1 MVTRVSRRME
11 YAGRFG
17 RQQAD
22 QAIKKDLVRAL
33 VELVTNSDDSY
44 RRLENQQISAD
55 GRILVEIHRRHRGSV
70 LRVTDFAEGMDGY
83 ALDHAI
89 GTYAGET
96 SGFMGGEPVRGYFG
110 RGVKDAILG
119 LGEGTVTGIVNNEIH
134 HAWLGIQNNEPFYRA
149 QDPIRSGDTERPNS
163 TSVEITVSRDD
174 IRIPRFDNIRA
185 QLSLHFALRDIL
197 VNSSR
202 KVILSNLNAGGG
214 RGLEFQLG
222 YHFPQGQL
230 LLQQILN
237 VSSFDTFCEI
247 EIHLA
252 DVPLDTPRE
261 QGYIAQAGLLVK
273 SANAILD
280 NTLFRF
286 DGDINAQRFY
296 GRVVCPYLDELLRED
311 ETILLA
317 TRDGLDR
324 SHPFIRRLFELC
336 EEVLTPLIE
345 QERRRARREQT
356 PVQND
361 ELRAKLNDAVSRFNQ
376 IARSE
381 LADIDSSD
389 TGEEP
394 EPYVP
399 ESGYGFVPEYVTVL
413 TARRR
418 TLALRGLARITPEGS
433 IVNVTSDNPNVSVVT
448 PIVILEPRED
458 HDWIVEARA
467 VVEGIQVGAEAIL
480 AAECEGLTAEA
491 LVRVVARP
499 DPPDPPDGPRLR
511 RRRGLFNEIRFT
523 DERNPRQRVRYDS
536 QSKDVIVATNHA
548 SVRPYIHDSSG
559 VGTDSAQGQVM
570 LAELISEA
578 VCGAI
583 ARHGIE
589 TGRFV
594 APVGGEAEATQ
605 VQQLR
610 LQNQYSGL
618 IHEVIVAQEF
628 RA

>member
-22 QAIKKDLVRAL
+22 QAIKRDLVRAV
-33 VELVTNSDDSY
+33 VELITNSDDSY
-44 RRLENQQISAD
+44 RRLENQQLSVD
-55 GRILVEIHRRHRGSV
+55 GRIFVEIHRRHRGSI
-70 LRVTDFAEGMDGY
+70 LKVTDFAEGMDGNT
-83 ALDHAI
+83 LDRAV
-89 GTYAGET
+89 GTYAEET
-96 SGFMGGEPVRGYFG
+96 SGFMSGEPVRGYFG

-119 LGEGTVTGIVNNEIH
+119 LGDGTVVGIVGNELH
-134 HAWLGIQNNEPFYRA
+134 RAWLGIQDNEPFYHA
-149 QDPIRSGDTERPNS
+149 QDPVTSGDSERPNS

-174 IRIPRFDNIRA
+174 IRIPRFDNLRA

-197 VNSSR
+197 ANSSR
-202 KVILSNLNAGGG
+202 NVILSNLNVSGGGG
-214 RGLEFQLG
+214 REFQLS
-222 YHFPQGQL
+222 YQFPQGQL
-230 LLQQILN
+230 LLQQTLSIP
-237 VSSFDTFCEI
+237 SFDTSCEI
-247 EIHLA
+247 EVHLA
-252 DVPLDTPRE
+252 NVPLDTPRE
-261 QGYIAQAGLLVK
+261 QGYIAQAGLLIK

-286 DGDINAQRFY
+286 DGDTNAQRFY
-296 GRVVCPYLDELLRED
+296 GRVVCPYLDELLRDNEPL
-311 ETILLA
+311 LLA

-324 SHPFIRRLFELC
+324 SHPFIRSLFELC
-336 EEVLTPLIE
+336 EELLIPLIE

-356 PVQND
+356 RVQND

-376 IARSE
+376 IARDE
-381 LADIDSSD
+381 LADIDNSD

-399 ESGYGFVPEYVTVL
+399 ESGYGFVPEYATVL
-413 TARRR
+413 TARRT

-480 AAECEGLTAEA
+480 AAECEGLIAEA

-499 DPPDPPDGPRLR
+499 DPPDPPDGPRPR

-548 SVRPYIHDSSG
+548 SVRPYIHDPSG
-559 VGTDSAQGQVM
+559 VGTDSPQGQVI

-589 TGRFV
+589 TGRFA

-618 IHEVIVAQEF
+618 IHEAIVAQEF

>member
-22 QAIKKDLVRAL
+22 QAIKRDLVRAL
-33 VELVTNSDDSY
+33 AELVTNSDDSY
-44 RRLENQQISAD
+44 RRLENQQLSTD
-55 GRILVEIHRRHRGSV
+55 GRILVEIHRKHRESV
-70 LRVTDFAEGMDGY
+70 LKVTDFAEGMDGNT
-83 ALDHAI
+83 LDHAV
-89 GTYAGET
+89 GTYAGDT
-96 SGFMGGEPVRGYFG
+96 SGFMSGEPVRGYFG

-134 HAWLGIQNNEPFYRA
+134 RPWLGVQNNEPFYHA
-149 QDPIRSGDTERPNS
+149 QDPIRSGDHRPNS
-163 TSVEITVSRDD
+163 TLVEITVSRDD
-174 IRIPRFDNIRA
+174 IRIPHFDNLRA

-197 VNSSR
+197 TNSSR
-202 KVILSNLNAGGG
+202 EVILSNLNASGARG
-214 RGLEFQLG
+214 REFQLG
-222 YHFPQGQL
+222 YQFPQGQL
-230 LLQQILN
+230 LLQQTLN
-237 VSSFDTFCEI
+237 VSSFDAPCEI
-247 EIHLA
+247 EIYLA

-261 QGYIAQAGLLVK
+261 QGYIAQAGILIK

-280 NTLFRF
+280 NSLFKF
-286 DGDINAQRFY
+286 DGDTNAQRFY
-296 GRVVCPYLDELLRED
+296 GRIVCPYLDELLREG
-311 ETILLA
+311 EPILLA

-324 SHPFIRRLFELC
+324 SHPFIRSLFELC
-336 EEVLTPLIE
+336 EEALTPLIE
-345 QERRRARREQT
+345 QERRRVRQEQT
-356 PVQND
+356 HAQND
-361 ELRAKLNDAVSRFNQ
+361 ELRAKLDSAVTRFNQ
-376 IARSE
+376 IARDE
-381 LADIDSSD
+381 LADIDNTD
-389 TGEEP
+389 PGEEP

-413 TARRR
+413 AARRR
-418 TLALRGLARITPEGS
+418 TLALRGLARVIPEGS
-433 IVNVTSDNPNVSVVT
+433 IINVTSDNPSIGVVT
-448 PIVILEPRED
+448 PMVILQPRDEY
-458 HDWIVEARA
+458 DWIVEARL

-480 AAECEGLTAEA
+480 TAECEGLIAEA
-491 LVRVVARP
+491 LVRVVARH
-499 DPPDPPDGPRLR
+499 DPPDPPDYPRPR

-536 QSKDVIVATNHA
+536 QSKDVIVAANHA
-548 SVRPYIHDSSG
+548 SVRPYIHDASG
-559 VGTDSAQGQVM
+559 VGTDSPQGQVI

-589 TGRFV
+589 TGRFA

-618 IHEVIVAQEF
+618 IHQVIVASEF